1 MKNGVLLI
9 YIAQVCGDPIKG
21 VYTILLT
28 ARVYNSS
35 NTGNSTGI
43 YYIRSH
49 PLRARL
55 ELGCPIHER

>member
-1 MKNGVLLI
+1 M
-9 YIAQVCGDPIKG
+9 CGDPIKG

-43 YYIRSH
+43 HYVRKRFNTEVVNVID
-49 PLRARL
+49 
-55 ELGCPIHER
+55 GN

>member
-1 MKNGVLLI
+1 MNGVLI

-28 ARVYNSS
+28 PRVYNSS

-43 YYIRSH
+43 HYVRKRFNTEVVNVID
-49 PLRARL
+49 
-55 ELGCPIHER
+55 GN